1 MPVTGHGP
9 ASSTVT
15 RSTMPSSVKT
25 WVIPSLRARIAA
37 IVLGEPDL
45 DVHAG
50 GQVVEALERVD
61 RLRRGLVDVD
71 EPLVGPDLEVLLRV
85 LVLERRADHG
95 VDVLLGR
102 KRHGTGHRR
111 TRTGGG
117 VDDLLGRRLDGRVV
131 VRLEA
136 DPDLVLS
143 GCGHCRGGGGHGA
156 RPWSFSPSAVP
167 RAYWMISVTTP
178 EPTVRP
184 PSRMAKRR
192 PWSMAIGWMSSIS
205 IWTLSPGMTISVPSG
220 RCAEPVTSVVRK

>member
-1 MPVTGHGP
+1 MPVTGQGP

-25 WVIPSLRARIAA
+25 WVIPSFLARIAA
-37 IVLGEPDL
+37 IVLGEADL

-102 KRHGTGHRR
+102 QRHGTGHRR
-111 TRTGGG
+111 TRAGRG

-131 VRLEA
+131 VGLEA

-143 GCGHCRGGGGHGA
+143 WRGHWRGRGRA
-156 RPWSFSPSAVP
+156 VKPAPESFSSC
-167 RAYWMISVTTP
+167 
-178 EPTVRP
+178 
-184 PSRMAKRR
+184 K
-192 PWSMAIGWMSSIS
+192 
-205 IWTLSPGMTISVPSG
+205 SPAPY
-220 RCAEPVTSVVRK
+220 